1 MLYIL
6 EALRHNNIKPG
17 LLPGRSRKDIE
28 QQPNVFFR
36 LRIEMLNVFYILE
49 ALRHNNIM
57 RGLLPGRTGKD
68 TEQQPNFFFSAT
80 HQKGKPVLYAR
91 SAQA

>member
-1 MLYIL
+1 M
-6 EALRHNNIKPG
+6 KPE

-36 LRIEMLNVFYILE
+36 LRIQMLNVLYILE

-57 RGLLPGRTGKD
+57 PGLLPGRTGKD
-68 TEQQPNFFFSAT
+68 IEQLPIFFFSAT
-80 HQKGKPVLYAR
+80 DRKAKRVLNAR
-91 SAQA
+91 SPRA